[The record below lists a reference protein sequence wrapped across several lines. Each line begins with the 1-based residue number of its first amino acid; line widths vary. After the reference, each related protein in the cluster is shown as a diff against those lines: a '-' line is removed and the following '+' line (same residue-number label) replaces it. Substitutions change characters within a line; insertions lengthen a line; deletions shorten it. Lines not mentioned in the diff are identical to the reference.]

1 MITRGQIAAKVR
13 AHKDANPTLYC
24 EVPACLWRV
33 KHTGGSDTPC
43 RKHPKPLPQ
52 LELECN
58 RCHRSM
64 LGTTAYD
71 GACECGGLI
80 QVRRKDTP

>member
-33 KHTGGSDTPC
+33 
-43 RKHPKPLPQ
+43 
-52 LELECN
+52 
-58 RCHRSM
+58 
-64 LGTTAYD
+64 
-71 GACECGGLI
+71 
-80 QVRRKDTP
+80 